1 MPHAPDAGHDSAVAA
16 PVALKPVT
24 YSCLICGLALA
35 LLVGDQHQPHVH
47 NEQPAIP
54 VFAQVYVV
62 NVSTS
67 GSFQSA
73 SVLPNST
80 SSFYTV

>member
-1 MPHAPDAGHDSAVAA
+1 VR
-16 PVALKPVT
+16 PVAYT
-24 YSCLICGLALA
+24 CLVCGLALA
-35 LLVGDQHQPHVH
+35 LLVGHEHQPHTH
-47 NEQPAIP
+47 NEPSVIP

-80 SSFYTV
+80 SSFYAV

>member
-1 MPHAPDAGHDSAVAA
+1 MKVAY
-16 PVALKPVT
+16 T
-24 YSCLICGLALA
+24 CLICGLALS
-35 LLVGDQHQPHVH
+35 LIVGGEHHHPHTH
-47 NEQPAIP
+47 EDRAAIP

-73 SVLPNST
+73 SVLPTST
-80 SSFYTV
+80 SSFYAV

>member
-1 MPHAPDAGHDSAVAA
+1 VKR
-16 PVALKPVT
+16 PVAYT
-24 YSCLICGLALA
+24 CLICGLALA
-35 LLVGDQHQPHVH
+35 LIVGDEQPHTH
-47 NEQPAIP
+47 NEQPVIP
-54 VFAQVYVV
+54 EFAQVYVV

>member
-1 MPHAPDAGHDSAVAA
+1 MR
-16 PVALKPVT
+16 PVAYT
-24 YSCLICGLALA
+24 CLICGLALS
-35 LLVGDQHQPHVH
+35 LIVGGEHQPHTH
-47 NEQPAIP
+47 LEQPVFP

-80 SSFYTV
+80 SSFYTVYL